1 MYNTDSFMKAKIIQF
16 LQDNPLYKNSFYV
29 MASNMVLMGT
39 GFIFWIIA
47 ARLYSTAQ
55 IGIATSLYSLLTLL
69 SSLSVF
75 GFGSGL
81 MRFLPGS
88 DSKNE
93 KINSSILITA
103 CASLLLTT
111 ATVFALPKISPH
123 LAFVTHN
130 NLFLISFVI
139 FTVMQ
144 TLNFLIEAIL
154 IALRE
159 GNQILIKNSI
169 LSTFKLLLPFTLIF
183 MGAYG
188 IFASLEVA
196 VIISVIYGFIIV
208 AVMHKIK
215 FRPTFHKASV
225 KQMSFF
231 SFGNYIA
238 GLASTAPTYILP
250 IFITNMLGPTTA
262 AYYYI
267 VGTTSNVLFMVPAI
281 ITQNLLVE
289 GSYGEKEIKIHVR
302 KAARLLAVILIPAI
316 AGMILFGNYLLLVF
330 GKKYSIEGLH
340 LLQLFALSCIL
351 VAANYIFGTII
362 TLLHKIKLLII
373 LNFIATG
380 LLLLF
385 TYLFLNSFHMGL
397 LGIGIAAILTQ
408 TILITLYAIVFI
420 RLNLLSLLF

>member
-1 MYNTDSFMKAKIIQF
+1 MKAKITQF

-47 ARLYSTAQ
+47 ARLYNTAQ

-69 SSLSVF
+69 SSLSVL

-130 NLFLISFVI
+130 NLFLISFII

-159 GNQILIKNSI
+159 GNQVLIKNSI
-169 LSTFKLLLPFTLIF
+169 LSALKLLFPFALIF

-188 IFASLEVA
+188 IFASLELA
-196 VIISVIYGFIIV
+196 VIISVIYGFIAV
-208 AVMHKIK
+208 AVIHKVK
-215 FRPTFHKASV
+215 FRPTFHKSSI

-238 GLASTAPTYILP
+238 GLASNAPTYILP
-250 IFITNMLGPTTA
+250 IFITNMLGPTTS

-289 GSYGEKEIKIHVR
+289 GSYDEKEIKTHVR
-302 KAARLLAVILIPAI
+302 KAARLLAIILIPAI
-316 AGMILFGNYLLLVF
+316 IGMILFGNYVLLVF
-330 GKKYSIEGLH
+330 GKKYSIEGLQ
-340 LLQLFALSCIL
+340 LLQLFALSGIL

-373 LNFIATG
+373 LNLTATI
-380 LLLLF
+380 LLLSLTF
-385 TYLFLNSFHMGL
+385 IFLNTLHMGL
-397 LGIGIAAILTQ
+397 IGVGFAAIMTQ
-408 TILITLYAIVFI
+408 ALLVLLYAVIFI
-420 RLNLLSLLF
+420 RLKLTSILLALL